1 MKNITTGKQKRPSV
15 CGNCSIFLYN
25 LIKNEVKK
33 LNEAAETD
41 YQAIAENVYR
51 FRVLQGLTQAKL
63 AELSGVSSSYISQI
77 ECVRLHKG
85 ITCTTIAQIAETLG
99 VPTCVLFAHK
109 PCPEYLEC
117 LGSITEKIV
126 RH

>member
-1 MKNITTGKQKRPSV
+1 MKNITTGKQKRSSV

-33 LNEAAETD
+33 LNE
-41 YQAIAENVYR
+41 
-51 FRVLQGLTQAKL
+51 
-63 AELSGVSSSYISQI
+63 
-77 ECVRLHKG
+77 
-85 ITCTTIAQIAETLG
+85 AQIAETLG